1 MRSGRAENDVDGR
14 QWHSTIEAAQAGDRR
29 ALDELVAGWLPLV
42 YNVVG
47 RALNGHA
54 DVDDVVQE
62 TMLRAVDH
70 LGSLRDPDSFR
81 SWLVAIAMRQIRDRA
96 RRRKSPDQL
105 PDGLPGDA
113 ADFAELTVLRLQ
125 LEGQR
130 REVAEAVRWLDD
142 EDRQLLSLWWLEVG
156 GELTRRE
163 LAAAVG
169 ISRQHAAVRVQ
180 RMKERLETARAIV
193 RALDGAC
200 PELREVTARRDGR
213 QDSVW
218 RKRVARHLRG
228 CSYCGDPRE
237 SVVPAERLLVGI
249 ALVPLPIGFTLSLAF
264 GAKTAAAAAGAAFA
278 AGASGLGGVSGA
290 VGVTGSAGA
299 AGAAGAVG
307 AGGSVGAAGFAGPAG
322 AAGTAGFAGSA
333 GASGVAGAG
342 GTAGA
347 AGAAGAAASAH
358 AVGAVG
364 AAGTAGASGAAH
376 AVGTVGAAG
385 ASGVAGT
392 TGFAGGAGSA
402 GGAGASGV
410 AGSAGASGSAGLA
423 GASGAAHAAGTVGA
437 AGASGVAG
445 STGLSGVAGAAGSAG
460 GAGVSG
466 SAGVAGSAGAVH
478 GAGAVGSAGVAGA
491 AGSAGSAAGAA
502 GAAGSAGSAAGAA
515 GTVGLAG
522 GAVGWPAKV
531 LGLLTKPAVAV
542 TAGATIAAGGV
553 YVATHTP
560 DSPPPRALTPTAS
573 AGTLHPSSATATAT
587 TAPPSPSLSP
597 SPSSR
602 TTGGPYGSVVDAV
615 DRAPNPDTPPA
626 ALPHRPA
633 SGLTSTGGAHATM
646 NHRGDNVTLSGQ
658 GYVLVRWQV
667 SPQYRS
673 GALVMPSW
681 TALKGKLFHV
691 ASGGG
696 RRMDDPVSTTDPTA
710 TGMGSKTTGYDVLP
724 TGTQQ
729 MWQNEYF
736 YVDGSVTLTVNER
749 GADYGLNVF
758 PTTWDAVEQDITTG
772 PAQGATRYGLTRD
785 TGKDDAPVPQYVTR
799 TTPADPA
806 TVAQVSR
813 V

>member
-1 MRSGRAENDVDGR
+1 MDGR
-14 QWHSTIEAAQAGDRR
+14 QWHSTIAAAQAGDRR

-96 RRRKSPDQL
+96 RRSSPDRL
-105 PDGLPGDA
+105 PDGLRGDA

-142 EDRQLLSLWWLEVG
+142 EDRQLLSLWWLEVA

-163 LAAAVG
+163 LASALG

-193 RALDGAC
+193 RALDTAC
-200 PELREVTARRDGR
+200 PDLRAATARWDGR
-213 QDSVW
+213 RDSVW
-218 RKRVARHLRG
+218 RKRLARHLRG
-228 CSYCGDPRE
+228 CASCGDPRD

-264 GAKTAAAAAGAAFA
+264 GTKTAAAAVGVAGAA
-278 AGASGLGGVSGA
+278 GSL
-290 VGVTGSAGA
+290 TSAGA
-299 AGAAGAVG
+299 AGAAGVVG
-307 AGGSVGAAGFAGPAG
+307 AGGS
-322 AAGTAGFAGSA
+322 
-333 GASGVAGAG
+333 AG
-342 GTAGA
+342 G
-347 AGAAGAAASAH
+347 
-358 AVGAVG
+358 V
-364 AAGTAGASGAAH
+364 
-376 AVGTVGAAG
+376 
-385 ASGVAGT
+385 
-392 TGFAGGAGSA
+392 
-402 GGAGASGV
+402 GASGV
-410 AGSAGASGSAGLA
+410 AGSAGSA
-423 GASGAAHAAGTVGA
+423 GASGTA
-437 AGASGVAG
+437 
-445 STGLSGVAGAAGSAG
+445 GVAGAGGSAG
-460 GAGVSG
+460 VVGG
-466 SAGVAGSAGAVH
+466 SGVAGSAGAP
-478 GAGAVGSAGVAGA
+478 AGWFGKLFGV
-491 AGSAGSAAGAA
+491 
-502 GAAGSAGSAAGAA
+502 
-515 GTVGLAG
+515 LA
-522 GAVGWPAKV
+522 
-531 LGLLTKPAVAV
+531 KPAVAV
-542 TAGATIAAGGV
+542 AAGATIAAGGV
-553 YVATHTP
+553 YVVTQAP
-560 DSPPPRALTPTAS
+560 NDPPLKALTPTA
-573 AGTLHPSSATATAT
+573 AATAPGPGSGTPT
-587 TAPPSPSLSP
+587 TSASPSPTPSPSESP
-597 SPSSR
+597 SPSTSPSR
-602 TTGGPYGSVVDAV
+602 KTTTGPYGSVVDAV
-615 DRAPNPDTPPA
+615 DRAPDPNTPPA

-633 SGLTSTGGAHATM
+633 SGVTSTGGAHATL

-658 GYVLVRWQV
+658 GYVLVRWQI
-667 SPQYRS
+667 SPQYRN
-673 GALVMPSW
+673 GAVVMPSW

-696 RRMDDPVSTTDPTA
+696 RRMDDPVSTTDSTA
-710 TGMGSKTTGYDVLP
+710 TGMGNSTTGYDVLP

-758 PTTWDAVEQDITTG
+758 PTTWDAVEKDITTG

-785 TGKDDAPVPQYVTR
+785 TGKDDAPIPQYVTR
-799 TTPADPA
+799 TNPADPA
-806 TVAQVSR
+806 TVAQESR